1 VLSLAVLFVYI
12 LLEIS
17 FNARVAS
24 VAGFSSLN
32 TDNLRSLELLGRS
45 VSGLGAALLLTDT
58 FLSRSRIKGFFRRLL
73 ASVLIAVL
81 AFSGMFF
88 GQRMLVDSLI
98 DASSTQLRHQ
108 AVRAQALRGAIAEG
122 VVELQDEAQALID
135 TRNADAKIF
144 MTLFPAASTMN
155 TSLKEQ
161 IDNRLEDISGV
172 YEAKLAAIIFEAG
185 YPKYDT
191 TRDSLIDEV
200 YPRYI
205 AASAEYME
213 KRKSIPKN
221 AKNLSRVVKPKIED
235 AWDSFKDVRR
245 EAANKAA
252 ASSRGKKL
260 IAAYQNA
267 LKMASKCRSI
277 SRSNTAERENCF
289 SEIDN
294 ALREKLIKDGF
305 KESEL
310 RSTTWWAEQKSYGG
324 FFSSLNVDGVRLLLM
339 QPREFKKTSGGY
351 TADIQSYKAFYEQ
364 RATANQVRDALEKEG
379 ITGAASWTTTTSKN
393 IVSDM
398 ERYLDQS
405 LRHGWQEGLAEAGVE
420 GNIDPDLNFEEFV
433 EAAGIKDTLRK
444 KLNIRKGETVSLRM
458 NKRDF
463 YRKIAEPEA
472 ERMSAK
478 INRILMAPAAQFAD
492 GEMYQLEGKRAVR
505 ATYIP
510 PIVMILSLTMVMIS
524 SLKILAGT
532 IPRKQIGSF
541 GKVVVAVIVCWGV
554 LTLPFYLRPASS
566 PIGEAMDLDSGYSDS
581 VHPLI
586 VSAVRWLVHTQPQ
599 IYPLGAAVDSALHVG
614 EGFKKHIEPY
624 AAKIDR
630 ILNI

>member
-24 VAGFSSLN
+24 VAGFASLN

-58 FLSRSRIKGFFRRLL
+58 FLSRSRVKGLLIRLL
-73 ASVLIAVL
+73 ATLMIVVI

-88 GQRMLVDSLI
+88 GQKILVDSLI
-98 DASSTQLRHQ
+98 DASSAQLRHQ

-191 TRDSLIDEV
+191 ARDSLIDEV

-205 AASAEYME
+205 EASTRYVEE
-213 KRKSIPKN
+213 RESIPKN
-221 AKNLSRVVKPKIED
+221 AKRLSRAVKPKIEQ
-235 AWDSFKDVRR
+235 AWGSFKNLRR

-252 ASSRGKKL
+252 KSSAGKK
-260 IAAYQNA
+260 IIDGYENA
-267 LKMASKCRSI
+267 LNMESKCRSI
-277 SRSNTAERENCF
+277 SQSKKSEREGCF
-289 SEIDN
+289 SKVDN
-294 ALREKLIKDGF
+294 ALRVTLKKNGL
-305 KESEL
+305 KESES
-310 RSTTWWAEQKSYGG
+310 RNTIWWVEQKTYGG
-324 FFSSLNVDGVRLLLM
+324 FFSSMNVDGVRLLLM
-339 QPREFKKTSGGY
+339 QPGEFTKASGGY
-351 TADIQSYKAFYEQ
+351 PPDIQTYKDFYAQ

-379 ITGAASWTTTTSKN
+379 ISGADGWKTTTSKN
-393 IVSDM
+393 IVADM
-398 ERYLDQS
+398 ERYLDLS
-405 LRHGWQEGLAEAGVE
+405 LRSGWKEGLAKAGVE
-420 GNIDPDLNFEEFV
+420 KNIDPDLDFKEFV
-433 EAAGIKDTLRK
+433 KAAGIEEELRK
-444 KLNIRKGETVSLRM
+444 KLNISKGETVSLRM

-472 ERMSAK
+472 ERMAAK
-478 INRILMAPAAQFAD
+478 INRILQAPPEKFSD
-492 GEMYQLEGKRAVR
+492 GEIYESEGKRAVR
-505 ATYIP
+505 ATYVP

-524 SLKILAGT
+524 SLKILAGVV
-532 IPRKQIGSF
+532 PRKRIGRI
-541 GKVVVAVIVCWGV
+541 GKVVIAMLVCWGV
-554 LTLPFYLRPASS
+554 ATLPFFLRPASS
-566 PIGEAMDLDSGYSDS
+566 SIGAAMDLDSGYSDS

-586 VSAVRWLVHTQPQ
+586 VTAVRWLVHTQPQ
-599 IYPLGAAVDSALHVG
+599 IYPLGEAVDSTLHVG

-624 AAKIDR
+624 AAEIDH
-630 ILNI
+630 ILKL